1 MTRRSTAPV
10 VEKMTDKQR
19 ILDELARLGITLDE
33 KRITVGM
40 LYRRVCELERRP
52 MPRPGDKT
60 STPDACWV
68 FLRRWLAD
76 RAHSVAGARETPPF
90 QEYRH
95 SPQMVEALKRCGMSV
110 A

>member
-1 MTRRSTAPV
+1 MTRSTALV

-19 ILDELARLGITLDE
+19 ILNELARLGITLDE

-52 MPRPGDKT
+52 LNSHGKT

-68 FLRRWLAD
+68 FLRRWLAE
-76 RAHSVAGARETPPF
+76 RAHSVAGARATPPF
-90 QEYRH
+90 REYRH